1 MPRHPFRPELT
12 DEIRQYAE
20 LGDEYTIELSYQT
33 DTRKVWITLTK
44 EDKTLEHS
52 VAPEPK
58 TLIRQIGKILKM
70 GKLQIEEDR
79 KLADYVDVTIVLA
92 NKP

>member
-12 DEIRQYAE
+12 DEIRLYAE
-20 LGDEYTIELSYQT
+20 LGDEYATELSYQT
-33 DTRKVWITLTK
+33 ETRKVWISLTK

-52 VAPEPK
+52 VVPEPK
-58 TLIRQIGKILKM
+58 ALIRQIGKILKM
-70 GKLQIEEDR
+70 GKLQMEEDR
-79 KLADYVDVTIVLA
+79 KLADYVDVTITLS